1 MKFFQLNIIA
11 KFFSIVLI
19 IFISLL
25 FIFTVSISYKPI
37 KIKDLSYINENLFI
51 DYGIDLN
58 SVGNILLSFN
68 RLTGNF
74 ELLIEDIT
82 TNDFIIPDVLLGFD
96 IKDILTGDIK
106 PEIIEI
112 YDAEIEL
119 DITENLIPKI
129 LFDATNQ
136 VNKNK

>member
-1 MKFFQLNIIA
+1 M
-11 KFFSIVLI
+11 
-19 IFISLL
+19 
-25 FIFTVSISYKPI
+25 
-37 KIKDLSYINENLFI
+37 FI

-106 PEIIEI
+106 PEIIKI

-119 DITENLIPKI
+119 DITEDIIPKI

-136 VNKNK
+136 VNKNNISYFFQNLKLLKLIIVNSNLTN

>member
-1 MKFFQLNIIA
+1 MKFFQLNNIA

-25 FIFTVSISYKPI
+25 FIFTISISYKPI

-74 ELLIEDIT
+74 ELLIEDK
-82 TNDFIIPDVLLGFD
+82 
-96 IKDILTGDIK
+96 IKIYFYKL
-106 PEIIEI
+106 IE
-112 YDAEIEL
+112 
-119 DITENLIPKI
+119 
-129 LFDATNQ
+129 
-136 VNKNK
+136 V